1 MRKRTLLIT
10 KTNGSTDEWFEE
22 DFTGFN
28 VTDKFLEIYRNGNL
42 VGLYRMDI
50 IDSFSFKKH

>member
-22 DFTGFN
+22 DFTGCN
-28 VTDKFLEIYRNGNL
+28 VTDNFLEIYRNGL
-42 VGLYRMDI
+42 VGLYRMDF

>member
-22 DFTGFN
+22 DFTGVN
-28 VTDKFLEIYRNGNL
+28 VTDKFLEIYRHGHL
-42 VGLYRMDI
+42 VGLYKMDF
-50 IDSFSFKKH
+50 IDSFSFKKQ

>member
-22 DFTGFN
+22 DFTGYN
-28 VTDKFLEIYRNGNL
+28 VTDNFLEIYRNSRL
-42 VGLYRMDI
+42 VGLYRMDF
-50 IDSFSFKKH
+50 IDSFSFKKQ